1 MKGIADCQLP
11 IADLKQVTGNTKKSA
26 IGNRQ

>member
-11 IADLKQVTGNTKKSA
+11 IADWSADESDALDWPLKRDQ
-26 IGNRQ
+26 